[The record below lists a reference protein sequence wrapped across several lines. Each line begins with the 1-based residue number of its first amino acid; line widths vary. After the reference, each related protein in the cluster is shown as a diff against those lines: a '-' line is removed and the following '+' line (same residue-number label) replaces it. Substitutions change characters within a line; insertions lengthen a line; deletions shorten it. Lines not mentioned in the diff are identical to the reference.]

1 MKKQTKG
8 TDKEIVRTT
17 IRVPRDVL
25 DKAKIQA
32 IKEQTSLQ
40 DLIIKALQSYMKGVR
55 TLGATGASSRGRTR
69 LSFGAHTT

>member
-8 TDKEIVRTT
+8 TDEEIVRTT

-32 IKEQTSLQ
+32 IREQTSLQ
-40 DLIIKALQSYMKGVR
+40 ELILKAMQSYLKG
-55 TLGATGASSRGRTR
+55 GR
-69 LSFGAHTT
+69 S